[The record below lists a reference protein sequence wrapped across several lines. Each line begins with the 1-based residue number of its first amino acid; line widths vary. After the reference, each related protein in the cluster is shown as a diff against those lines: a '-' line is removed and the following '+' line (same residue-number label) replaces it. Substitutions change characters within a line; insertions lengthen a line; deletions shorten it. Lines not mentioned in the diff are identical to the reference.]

1 MMLRC
6 IKTLIY
12 HFNTHLFY
20 CIVELNV
27 KIFEQ
32 CDYVSFCLCILTHTF
47 ENNVDFGIKA
57 LFSAPFARVG
67 KTTGYSILILKYQ
80 YTINTV

>member
-6 IKTLIY
+6 IKTLTY
-12 HFNTHLFY
+12 HFNTHLSY
-20 CIVELNV
+20 CTVELNV
-27 KIFEQ
+27 KIFEH
-32 CDYVSFCLCILTHTF
+32 CDYVSYCLCIPTHTS
-47 ENNVDFGIKA
+47 ENNVDFSIKS

-67 KTTGYSILILKYQ
+67 KTIGYSILILKHQ